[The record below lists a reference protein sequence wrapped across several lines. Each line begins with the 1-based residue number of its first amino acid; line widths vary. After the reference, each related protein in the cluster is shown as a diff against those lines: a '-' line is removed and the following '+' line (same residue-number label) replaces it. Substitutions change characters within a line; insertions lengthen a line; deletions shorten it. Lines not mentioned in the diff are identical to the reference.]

1 VKKTFFLGFARNTV
15 TMLASVAFVSS
26 TLGQIPTT
34 AGRGG
39 MPTNGGASL
48 PASNAVID
56 ARLQIYDLPT
66 DAIGTVA
73 AQLQLQYAS
82 DKRIRV
88 TTEPGTGRL
97 MVLAPEAQQQA
108 IGQFVANV
116 RASHPS
122 SRPNAPVTIQQSN
135 YKLQKVS
142 TKQFEEAIGRL
153 AGNRMTTVELGNG
166 VVSLRMVT
174 QSGPQ
179 ELMQIERPS
188 GTVRLSGTPSSVLA
202 WNQVIAAIDLGQSD
216 PNRPTQIVPM
226 NPATPERIERAV
238 RLVRFASYQQQGNN
252 PQEDETGVA
261 QLGQGRPGDQ
271 AMAIGTPEGIAGTG
285 LIGEVDI
292 SFVNEMGLVIVKG
305 AKKDVER
312 VLEVIDKIKKQSAET
327 QPDIE
332 LKMLKHVNSQ
342 ALEVIIRQINTDVF
356 QPRQG
361 SVNIT
366 ALGQPNAL
374 LLIGRKEAMKS
385 LIDLIDKLDTPLD
398 ENSQLRVFNLLHTS
412 SLDAVTLVQ
421 NFFSDGATAGA
432 GAGTTDRVGLNTRVK
447 VVADGRTNSLIVQAS
462 PRDLAEVA
470 NLIQQIDVES
480 TSAESQIK
488 IFPIKNAVASE
499 LQTILANA
507 IGGQSIGGAATQGQ
521 GQQGNQQGG
530 AQGAAG
536 APRTPSSKL
545 TVAPRD
551 ENGKT
556 VDSGILSGVV
566 VTNSPSIN
574 ALVVRAPA
582 KSMPLIAALIEQLDQ
597 LPNTEARIKVFPV
610 INGDATSLTTT
621 LQQIFG
627 IQPTTTTGAGAQN
640 AVTLGLL
647 GLANLTTGGE
657 NSLVPLRLSTDNR
670 TNSIIA
676 SGSAS
681 DLEVIEAVLY
691 RLDDKAG
698 SQRSNEVV
706 WLRNTTSDFVTQALT
721 NLLNSQRQFLQQQ
734 RQATNGQG
742 GALISIVEQ
751 FDREIFIASE
761 SSTNSILISATPRY
775 LDQIRQVVTQLDRQ
789 LPMIAVEML
798 VAEVTLDDNFEMG
811 TEFGL
816 QDSLLFDRGSA
827 SRGTLASPAFNIA
840 TPPPGNNVTAGRP
853 QNVAGQG
860 TTGFNLGRS
869 NTNLGYGG
877 LVLAAGSESVN
888 ILFRALQDANRLQIL
903 SRPNLLTIDNNVSVV
918 SIGSV
923 VPRIVSTTPNQ
934 FGQVNVNV
942 SDTPVGLS
950 MQIQPR
956 TNQDGLINMI
966 VAVERSALG
975 SVDDG
980 VPVGVG
986 PNGEPILSP
995 IINRTLLQTRVTA
1008 YDGQTV
1014 VLGGLI
1020 QKSRSTRARRVP
1032 WLSDIPIAGML
1043 FRFDSEA
1050 ESRSELIV
1058 IMTPRLINPNDS
1070 DKLDMLKQ
1078 VETSRMS
1085 WCMADILNIH
1095 GDVGLS
1101 PGNGLWGPA
1110 ASPVIF
1116 PDLQPSAEFD
1126 PIQNPNLLMGEPEG
1140 MPSLIQEVPVMSE
1153 PGAGRTF
1160 LRNSPDGTNNGPAVN
1175 TALPIQN
1182 SSYQLPPANGQQ
1194 MANGISQASY
1204 QPVGPNARVANQ
1216 GSR

>member
-34 AGRGG
+34 SGRGG
-39 MPTNGGASL
+39 SIANGTASTL
-48 PASNAVID
+48 ANNAVVD

-66 DAIGTVA
+66 DAIGATA

-82 DKRIRV
+82 DKRIRI

-97 MVLAPEAQQQA
+97 MVLAPDAQQQA
-108 IGQFVANV
+108 IGQFVATI
-116 RASHPS
+116 RANHPS
-122 SRPNAPVTIQQSN
+122 SRPNAPVTIQQTN

-142 TKQFEEAIGRL
+142 AKQFEEAIGRL
-153 AGNRMTTVELGNG
+153 AGNRMTTVELGSG

-226 NPATPERIERAV
+226 NPATPDRIERAV
-238 RLVRFASYQQQGNN
+238 KLVRFASYQQQGNN

-366 ALGQPNAL
+366 SLGQPNAL

-385 LIDLIDKLDTPLD
+385 LIELIDKLDTPLD
-398 ENSQLRVFNLLHTS
+398 PNSQLRVFNLLHTS

-421 NFFSDGATAGA
+421 NFFSDGTTTGT
-432 GAGTTDRVGLNTRVK
+432 GAGTTDRIGLNTRVK

-462 PRDLAEVA
+462 PRDLTEVA

-507 IGGQSIGGAATQGQ
+507 IGGQSIGGVAAQGQ
-521 GQQGNQQGG
+521 AQQGNQGG
-530 AQGAAG
+530 AQGA
-536 APRTPSSKL
+536 PRTPSAKI
-545 TVAPRD
+545 TVAPRE

-556 VDSGILSGVV
+556 VDSGILSGVI

-582 KSMPLIAALIEQLDQ
+582 KSMPLIGALIEQLDQ

-627 IQPTTTTGAGAQN
+627 IQPTTATGAGAQN

-706 WLRNTTSDFVTQALT
+706 WLRNTTSDFVTTALT
-721 NLLNSQRQFLQQQ
+721 QLLNTQRQFLQQQ

-761 SSTNSILISATPRY
+761 PSTNSILISATPRY
-775 LDQIRQVVTQLDRQ
+775 MDQIRQVVTQLDRQ

-840 TPPPGNNVTAGRP
+840 NPPPGNAVTAGRP

-860 TTGFNLGRS
+860 LTGFNVGRS

-923 VPRIVSTTPNQ
+923 VPRIISSTPNQ

-942 SDTPVGLS
+942 ADTPVGLS

-975 SVDDG
+975 SIDDG
-980 VPVGVG
+980 VPVGIG

-1043 FRFDSEA
+1043 FRFDTEA

-1116 PDLQPSAEFD
+1116 PDMQPSAEFD
-1126 PIQNPNLLMGEPEG
+1126 PSQNPNLLMGEPEG
-1140 MPSLIQEVPVMSE
+1140 MPSLIQETPVMIE
-1153 PGAGRTF
+1153 PSTGRTF
-1160 LRNSPDGTNNGPAVN
+1160 LRTSPDGNNDPAVN
-1175 TALPIQN
+1175 TAVPIQN

-1194 MANGISQASY
+1194 MTNGISQASY

-1216 GSR
+1216 SGR

>member
-1 VKKTFFLGFARNTV
+1 MKKTFFLGFARNTV

-26 TLGQIPTT
+26 AMGQIPTT
-34 AGRGG
+34 AGRSGAS
-39 MPTNGGASL
+39 TNGAASVT
-48 PASNAVID
+48 ASNAVVD
-56 ARLQIYDLPT
+56 ARLQIYDLPA

-73 AQLQLQYAS
+73 AQLQLQYAA
-82 DKRIRV
+82 DKRIRI

-108 IGQFVANV
+108 IGQFVANA
-116 RASHPS
+116 RSNHPS
-122 SRPNAPVTIQQSN
+122 SRPNAPITIQQTN
-135 YKLQKVS
+135 YQLQRVS
-142 TKQFEEAIGRL
+142 YKQFEEAIGRL

-188 GTVRLSGTPSSVLA
+188 GMVRLSGTAASVLA

-216 PNRPTQIVPM
+216 PNRPTQIVPV

-238 RLVRFASYQQQGNN
+238 RLVRLASYQQQGNN

-366 ALGQPNAL
+366 SLGQPNAL
-374 LLIGRKEAMKS
+374 LLIGRKEAIKS
-385 LIDLIDKLDTPLD
+385 LMDLIDKLDTPLD
-398 ENSQLRVFNLLHTS
+398 PNSQLRVFNLLHTS

-421 NFFSDGATAGA
+421 NFFSDGATTGA
-432 GAGTTDRVGLNTRVK
+432 GAGTTDRVGLNARVK

-507 IGGQSIGGAATQGQ
+507 IGAQSVGGAATQGQ
-521 GQQGNQQGG
+521 QQQGNQGG

-536 APRTPSSKL
+536 APRTPTAKL
-545 TVAPRD
+545 TVAPLN

-582 KSMPLIAALIEQLDQ
+582 KSMPLIGALIEQLDQ

-698 SQRSNEVV
+698 SQRANEVV
-706 WLRNTTSDFVTQALT
+706 WLRNTTSDFVSTALT
-721 NLLNSQRQFLQQQ
+721 QLLNAQRQVLAQQ
-734 RQATNGQG
+734 RQTTNGQG
-742 GALISIVEQ
+742 GALISVVEQ

-761 SSTNSILISATPRY
+761 PSTNSILISATPRY
-775 LDQIRQVVTQLDRQ
+775 MDQIRQVVTQLDRQ

-798 VAEVTLDDNFEMG
+798 VAEVTLDDSFEMG

-840 TPPPGNNVTAGRP
+840 NPPPGNAVTAGRP
-853 QNVAGQG
+853 QNLAGQG
-860 TTGFNLGRS
+860 TTGFNVGRA
-869 NTNLGYGG
+869 NTQLGYGG

-918 SIGSV
+918 SIGQS
-923 VPRIVSTTPNQ
+923 VPRITSSGANQ
-934 FGQVNVNV
+934 FGQQTNQVGE
-942 SDTPVGLS
+942 TAVGLN

-966 VAVERSALG
+966 VAVERSVLG
-975 SVDDG
+975 NIDDG
-980 VPVGVG
+980 VPVGFG
-986 PNGEPILSP
+986 PNGEPVLSP

-1020 QKSRSTRARRVP
+1020 QKTRSTRARRVP

-1058 IMTPRLINPNDS
+1058 IMTPRLINPNDAG
-1070 DKLDMLKQ
+1070 KLDMIKQ
-1078 VETSRMS
+1078 VESSRMS

-1110 ASPVIF
+1110 ASPVIY
-1116 PDLQPSAEFD
+1116 PDMQPSAEFD
-1126 PIQNPNLLMGEPEG
+1126 PSLNPNLLIGEPEG

-1175 TALPIQN
+1175 TAAPIQN

-1194 MANGISQASY
+1194 MTSGISQASY

>member
-122 SRPNAPVTIQQSN
+122 SRPNAPVTIQQTN

-142 TKQFEEAIGRL
+142 SKQFEEAIGRL

-238 RLVRFASYQQQGNN
+238 KLVRFASYQQQGNN

-421 NFFSDGATAGA
+421 NFFSDGATTGA

-521 GQQGNQQGG
+521 QGNQQGG
-530 AQGAAG
+530 GQGATG
-536 APRTPSSKL
+536 APRTPSAKL

-582 KSMPLIAALIEQLDQ
+582 KSMPLIGALIEQLDQ

-610 INGDATSLTTT
+610 VNGDATSLTTT

-627 IQPTTTTGAGAQN
+627 IQPTTATGAGAQN

-676 SGSAS
+676 SGSAT

-706 WLRNTTSDFVTQALT
+706 WLRNTTSDFVTTALT
-721 NLLNSQRQFLQQQ
+721 NLLNTQRQFLQQQ

-761 SSTNSILISATPRY
+761 PSTNSILISATPRY
-775 LDQIRQVVTQLDRQ
+775 MDQIRQVVTQLDRQ

-840 TPPPGNNVTAGRP
+840 NPPPGNAVTAGRP
-853 QNVAGQG
+853 QNLAGQG

-888 ILFRALQDANRLQIL
+888 ILFRALQDANRVQIL

-918 SIGSV
+918 SIGSR
-923 VPRIVSTTPNQ
+923 VPRIVSSTPNQ

-942 SDTPVGLS
+942 QDTPVGLS

-975 SVDDG
+975 SIDDG
-980 VPVGVG
+980 VPVGIG

-995 IINRTLLQTRVTA
+995 IINSTLLQTRVTA

-1020 QKSRSTRARRVP
+1020 QKSRTTRARRVP

-1078 VETSRMS
+1078 VESSRMS

-1126 PIQNPNLLMGEPEG
+1126 PSQNPNLLMGEPEG
-1140 MPSLIQEVPVMSE
+1140 IPPSMQEVPVMSE
-1153 PGAGRTF
+1153 PGAGRTL
-1160 LRNSPDGTNNGPAVN
+1160 LRNSQDGSNIDPAVN
-1175 TALPIQN
+1175 TATPFQN

-1194 MANGISQASY
+1194 MTNGVSQASY
-1204 QPVGPNARVANQ
+1204 QPVGPTARVANQ